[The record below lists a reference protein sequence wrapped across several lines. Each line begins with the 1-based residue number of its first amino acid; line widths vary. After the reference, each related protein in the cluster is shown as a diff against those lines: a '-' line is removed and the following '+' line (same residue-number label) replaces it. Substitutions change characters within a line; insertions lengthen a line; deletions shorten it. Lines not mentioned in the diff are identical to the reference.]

1 MPEFEGVSL
10 FEAFVMAAVWAQ
22 TREREIHLSVEL
34 EFLWN
39 DLEGGGALVVASTL
53 RGLP

>member
-22 TREREIHLSVEL
+22 TREREIHLAIES
-34 EFLWN
+34 EFLG
-39 DLEGGGALVVASTL
+39 DDFEGGGALVSASV
-53 RGLP
+53 G